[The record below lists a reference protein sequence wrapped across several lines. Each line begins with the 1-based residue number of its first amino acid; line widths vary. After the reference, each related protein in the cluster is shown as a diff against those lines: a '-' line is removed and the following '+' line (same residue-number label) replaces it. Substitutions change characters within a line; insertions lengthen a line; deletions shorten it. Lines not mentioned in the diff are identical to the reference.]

1 MRTTARSQP
10 NIGRAEMEIL
20 RYISDHH
27 PVSVR
32 EVADYVSAT
41 KGQVRTTA
49 LNVME
54 RLRKKGCLKRR
65 KVSGIFQYSPSVPR
79 AELLRSLVREFVNR
93 TLGGS
98 LSPFVA
104 YLTQEGKLSAGELA
118 ELRTLVQEM
127 DREKPQGT
135 AMNTWIL
142 HLNPLAAAWLAA
154 IWARPGRAVSP
165 CSWFGR
171 SAALSIVF
179 PPAPSHGSGGW
190 PI

>member
-1 MRTTARSQP
+1 MRTNARSQP

-32 EVADYVSAT
+32 EVADHVSAT
-41 KGQVRTTA
+41 KGQVRATA

-54 RLRKKGCLKRR
+54 RLREKGYLKRR
-65 KVSGIFQYSPSVPR
+65 KAGGIFQYSPSVPR

-93 TLGGS
+93 SLGGS

-104 YLTQEGKLSAGELA
+104 YLTEEGKLSAGELA

-127 DREKPQGT
+127 DREKPKEQ
-135 AMNTWIL
+135 
-142 HLNPLAAAWLAA
+142 P
-154 IWARPGRAVSP
+154 
-165 CSWFGR
+165 
-171 SAALSIVF
+171 
-179 PPAPSHGSGGW
+179 
-190 PI
+190 